1 MRKIQLYFF
10 VFLTFMLLGSACTE
24 DIVKDYAN
32 RQITVYAT
40 MPGTGMNDGTGSTAN
55 GPRRVALRQTE
66 GTLDLIA
73 RWTANDV
80 IHLFVIQEGKCYA
93 MEDSNVSDISDDGKS
108 CSFTIQLPST
118 VDPGC
123 PYEVIGLCDAEG
135 MVVDNTVAIAKCPL
149 KRVFWSDGMETTA
162 PIWFRCAGNDAGIRA
177 TFKHLGTYE
186 VLHVK
191 NTTASSIDF
200 MLWGF
205 DTPNPWYKYDINY
218 TLDDNFDPLSYVIE
232 PGDVESNI
240 GNIAAGATGK
250 FLSWYIPT
258 GLEMKD
264 AILEANI
271 NGKPV
276 SSVNAKSSSVNI
288 QQGHAYHMYA
298 TWDGNELK
306 FDNGEL
312 NDQKLI
318 RVEPTKISFGN
329 VPVGT
334 SKTEH
339 FTVSN
344 DGSLDLTFKVSE
356 THLEQYDIPESG
368 KEFTLAAGK
377 SKVFDVVF
385 TPLGVG
391 VSYGRI
397 VRIFS
402 DAENGTQTVAL
413 SGTGA
418 DAATAEKQTFT
429 VNGVSFDMI
438 AVEGGT
444 FWMGAEDD
452 DYEASSVERPRHEV
466 RVDDYAIG
474 QTEVTQQL
482 WETVMGNNPSNWK
495 GVDLPVENVSWDE
508 CQTFISKLNTLT
520 GREFRLPTEAEWE
533 FAARG
538 GKNSNGY
545 KYSGSNDIDAV
556 AWYTNNSNGQTHPV
570 AQKAYNELGIYDM
583 SGNVWE
589 WCNDW
594 YDEQYYSVA
603 SHDNPTGP
611 SATSFHV
618 RRGGRWDHNS
628 PLCRVSSRNDGLR
641 EGESQYDGSG
651 LRLALSDGGGAPIGY
666 LTCPDSN
673 HPHLIDLGLPS
684 GTLWACCNVGASK
697 PEDYGGYYAW
707 GETQTKSNYS
717 WDTYKYCNGSSNT
730 LTKYCTDSSK
740 GVVDN
745 KTELDPS
752 DDAATVNWG
761 AYWQMPSYD
770 QLNELLHS
778 TYTSTNWTT
787 QNGVNGLLVTSI
799 SKGNSIFLPAAGFIS
814 NTSNSW
820 LDKRGYYYSR
830 SLDTNLS
837 SGAYDVRFDSNR
849 IDSSDDDSRYF
860 GQSVRPV
867 RSNNK

>member
-1 MRKIQLYFF
+1 
-10 VFLTFMLLGSACTE
+10 
-24 DIVKDYAN
+24 
-32 RQITVYAT
+32 
-40 MPGTGMNDGTGSTAN
+40 
-55 GPRRVALRQTE
+55 
-66 GTLDLIA
+66 
-73 RWTANDV
+73 
-80 IHLFVIQEGKCYA
+80 
-93 MEDSNVSDISDDGKS
+93 
-108 CSFTIQLPST
+108 
-118 VDPGC
+118 
-123 PYEVIGLCDAEG
+123 
-135 MVVDNTVAIAKCPL
+135 
-149 KRVFWSDGMETTA
+149 
-162 PIWFRCAGNDAGIRA
+162 
-177 TFKHLGTYE
+177 
-186 VLHVK
+186 
-191 NTTASSIDF
+191 
-200 MLWGF
+200 
-205 DTPNPWYKYDINY
+205 
-218 TLDDNFDPLSYVIE
+218 
-232 PGDVESNI
+232 
-240 GNIAAGATGK
+240 
-250 FLSWYIPT
+250 
-258 GLEMKD
+258 
-264 AILEANI
+264 
-271 NGKPV
+271 
-276 SSVNAKSSSVNI
+276 
-288 QQGHAYHMYA
+288 
-298 TWDGNELK
+298 
-306 FDNGEL
+306 
-312 NDQKLI
+312 
-318 RVEPTKISFGN
+318 
-329 VPVGT
+329 
-334 SKTEH
+334 
-339 FTVSN
+339 
-344 DGSLDLTFKVSE
+344 
-356 THLEQYDIPESG
+356 
-368 KEFTLAAGK
+368 
-377 SKVFDVVF
+377 
-385 TPLGVG
+385 
-391 VSYGRI
+391 
-397 VRIFS
+397 
-402 DAENGTQTVAL
+402 
-413 SGTGA
+413 
-418 DAATAEKQTFT
+418 
-429 VNGVSFDMI
+429 
-438 AVEGGT
+438 
-444 FWMGAEDD
+444 
-452 DYEASSVERPRHEV
+452 
-466 RVDDYAIG
+466 
-474 QTEVTQQL
+474 
-482 WETVMGNNPSNWK
+482 MGNNPSNWK

-697 PEDYGGYYAW
+697 PEDNGGYFAW

-787 QNGVNGLLVTSI
+787 QNGVNGILVTSM

-867 RSNNK
+867 RANNK